1 MRENIRRETD
11 PERDRETERQ
21 RDRETERV
29 RDRERKR
36 EREREYGEE
45 SFNHGCMN
53 HCSLLN
59 PPTFE
64 WREARGHGFFARLH
78 TLLNF
83 YNTFLNTVKSVFMY
97 IYVYILFLIL
107 TTDFVKRCD
116 RLLS

>member
-1 MRENIRRETD
+1 VRERESEGKHT
-11 PERDRETERQ
+11 ERNRSRERQ

-29 RDRERKR
+29 RERERKR
-36 EREREYGEE
+36 ESEREYGEE

-83 YNTFLNTVKSVFMY
+83 YNTFLNTVKSVFKYNY
-97 IYVYILFLIL
+97 IHF
-107 TTDFVKRCD
+107 FKF
-116 RLLS
+116 